1 MVGKRRGRKKEKQK
15 RIDEFELRR
24 ELRRQRRPTELS
36 DKESMSKIE
45 LPEHPEEIRIGGIDG
60 WVISFCLFPIFV
72 LFSKFLLHTEN
83 TKKF

>member
-45 LPEHPEEIRIGGIDG
+45 LPEQPEEIRIGGIDG
-60 WVISFCLFPIFV
+60 
-72 LFSKFLLHTEN
+72 
-83 TKKF
+83 

>member
-1 MVGKRRGRKKEKQK
+1 MAGKRGGRKKEKQK

-36 DKESMSKIE
+36 DKGNMSKIE

-60 WVISFCLFPIFV
+60 
-72 LFSKFLLHTEN
+72 
-83 TKKF
+83 